1 MRCTDEDLSVCVSEV
16 MEYSLKDAP
25 AIEFHVEMA
34 TGSFGIGPL
43 VMYPV
48 RAVACAILSKVMDG
62 ALCGTSVGL
71 RMLRGRSGKLLL

>member
-48 RAVACAILSKVMDG
+48 
-62 ALCGTSVGL
+62 
-71 RMLRGRSGKLLL
+71 